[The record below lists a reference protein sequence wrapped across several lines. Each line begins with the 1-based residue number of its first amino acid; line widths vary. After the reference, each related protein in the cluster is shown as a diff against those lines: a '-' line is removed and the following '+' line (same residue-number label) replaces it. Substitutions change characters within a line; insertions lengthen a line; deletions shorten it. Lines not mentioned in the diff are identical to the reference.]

1 MEKIVNAIAVGLF
14 ACKYAVVVILAGLS
28 ISTGAI
34 AADLMMMTGLET
46 GE

>member
-1 MEKIVNAIAVGLF
+1 MDKIINAIAVSLF

-34 AADLMMMTGLET
+34 AADLMMMTGLESS
-46 GE
+46 E

>member
-1 MEKIVNAIAVGLF
+1 MDNIVNAIAVSLF

-34 AADLMMMTGLET
+34 AADLLMMTGLET
-46 GE
+46 SD